1 MKRQAADAWINR
13 KCTEAAWSIPLAR
26 FHISA
31 NQVQTDLTVPQTMA
45 TGFSYG
51 QIHIRGVAHVFLS
64 FRFGANQAT
73 WASLHNY
80 KYLCLTKSGGRTQWF
95 HSNLD
100 AGVFAAQVQY
110 KIRAPTTIY
119 QLFTHGYF
127 SFNKLNPDYYKSQEN
142 FIVNLKSIPSP
153 HL

>member
-1 MKRQAADAWINR
+1 M
-13 KCTEAAWSIPLAR
+13 
-26 FHISA
+26 
-31 NQVQTDLTVPQTMA
+31 TVPQTMA

-51 QIHIRGVAHVFLS
+51 RIHIRGVAHVFLS
-64 FRFGANQAT
+64 FRFGAN
-73 WASLHNY
+73 LHNY
-80 KYLCLTKSGGRTQWF
+80 KYLCLTKSGGRTQCF
-95 HSNLD
+95 HPNLD

-127 SFNKLNPDYYKSQEN
+127 SFNKLNLDYYKSQEN
-142 FIVNLKSIPSP
+142 FIVNLKSIPRP